1 MQNQLHKKMKNIYKI
16 FLAVFIF
23 CGNILISAQ
32 GAPPPPTGVPRGV
45 PTTGVGGTNP
55 ESAAAPIDMYVY
67 ILAIAALL
75 FIALYAKKILKRQ
88 TV

>member
-1 MQNQLHKKMKNIYKI
+1 MQHQLHKKMKNIYKI

-23 CGNILISAQ
+23 CGNVLLNAQ
-32 GAPPPPTGVPRGV
+32 PPTPPTG
-45 PTTGVGGTNP
+45 GVGGNTP

>member
-1 MQNQLHKKMKNIYKI
+1 MQHKLHKTMKSIYKI
-16 FLAVFIF
+16 FLAAFIF

-32 GAPPPPTGVPRGV
+32 DTPPPPTGVPTGV
-45 PTTGVGGTNP
+45 PTGGVGGNTP

>member
-1 MQNQLHKKMKNIYKI
+1 MQHKLHKTMKSIYKI
-16 FLAVFIF
+16 FLAAFIF

-32 GAPPPPTGVPRGV
+32 GTPPPPTG
-45 PTTGVGGTNP
+45 GVGGINP
-55 ESAAAPIDMYVY
+55 EAAAAPIDMYVY

-75 FIALYAKKILKRQ
+75 FIALKRQ